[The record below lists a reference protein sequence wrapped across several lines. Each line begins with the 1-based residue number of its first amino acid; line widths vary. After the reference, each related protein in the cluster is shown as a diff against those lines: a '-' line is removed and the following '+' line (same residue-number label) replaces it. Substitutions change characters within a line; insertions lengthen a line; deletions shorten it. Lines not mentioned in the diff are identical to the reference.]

1 MFILKKIISPFLM
14 PYTLIIL
21 LCLAGLVLLWSGR
34 RQKLGRALLTLA
46 VALLLA
52 VSSSFIIQPLVAD
65 LERQYPP
72 YLPAQTQPLP
82 PAADEPAIAYVVVL
96 GGGHTPDPA
105 LPVSARINQAALARL
120 TEGVRQYR
128 LHPGSK
134 LVVSGGAV
142 ATAIPET
149 ETRAELALIFGVPAE
164 DIIREYMSR
173 DTGEQA
179 AAIRQ
184 LLQEAPFILVTS
196 ANHMPRAMQLFA
208 RQGLNPQAAPS
219 DFRIRQDPQSDWLG
233 KYQQFFPAS
242 RNIGAANQLMHEH
255 LGIWWGKISAQQET
269 VMPVPARAVR

>member
-1 MFILKKIISPFLM
+1 MFMLKKIISPFLM

-21 LCLAGLVLLWSGR
+21 LCLAGLALLWIGR
-34 RQKLGRALLTLA
+34 RQKLGRMLLTLA

-52 VSSSFIIQPLVAD
+52 LSSNFIIRPLVAD

-72 YLPAQTQPLP
+72 YLPTQTQPLP
-82 PAADEPAIAYVVVL
+82 PAANEPAIAYVVVL

-105 LPVSARINQAALARL
+105 LPVSARINKSALVRL

-142 ATAIPET
+142 ATAIPEA
-149 ETRAELALIFGVPAE
+149 ETLAELALIFGVPAE
-164 DIIREYMSR
+164 DIIREDISR

-184 LLQEAPFILVTS
+184 LIQEAPFILVTS
-196 ANHMPRAMQLFA
+196 ANHMPRSMQLFKHH
-208 RQGLNPQAAPS
+208 GLNPLAAPS
-219 DFRIRQDPQSDWLG
+219 DFRIREDPQSDWLA
-233 KYQQFFPAS
+233 KYHKLLPS
-242 RNIGAANQLMHEH
+242 SKNITAANQLMHEY
-255 LGIWWGKISAQQET
+255 LGIWWGKLNAPRKNQ
-269 VMPVPARAVR
+269 